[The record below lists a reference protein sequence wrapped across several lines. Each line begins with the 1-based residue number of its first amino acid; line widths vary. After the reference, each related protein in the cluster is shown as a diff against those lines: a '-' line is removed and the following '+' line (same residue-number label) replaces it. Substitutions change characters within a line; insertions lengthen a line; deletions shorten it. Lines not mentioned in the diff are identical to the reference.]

1 MDIREGAESSMKPL
15 ALPRGRKLSFSGR
28 PLIMGILNLTN
39 DSFFP
44 QSRIPDMTSLIERAR
59 KMIDDGADILDIGA
73 ESTRPGADPV
83 PLEEEER
90 RLLPALK
97 ALRKEFPDVVI
108 SVDTYKSAIAEAA
121 LELGADIIN
130 DISGLSFDP
139 DMAKVVA
146 RFGVPVIIMHIKG
159 TPKDMQRDPR
169 YEDVIGEIKDFLKE
183 KIEYAVSC
191 GVNPEQIVI
200 DPGLG
205 FGKGHDHNLQILKHV
220 QEFRSLGKPILIGHS
235 RKGTISKILGCK
247 GPEEALYGTLAI
259 SAYCAMNKIEIIRVH
274 DVLENRHVV
283 EMIDAIQR
291 A

>member
-39 DSFFP
+39 DSFFS

-139 DMAKVVA
+139 DMAKVAA

-205 FGKGHDHNLQILKHV
+205 FGKRHDHNLQILKHV